1 MCQTDHVD
9 NAWIISIICFLE
21 QFLVFLLLINSTLN
35 VKKTSDRTRN
45 VQINSQTFISLQKI
59 KKVQAKINIDLFIL
73 SINLLNTYFK
83 CKTAVSY
90 YVIEERVIR
99 VKTKSKYLWFFVCRS
114 GVFISKNQRDSISLF
129 HCSFQIN

>member
-1 MCQTDHVD
+1 M
-9 NAWIISIICFLE
+9 
-21 QFLVFLLLINSTLN
+21 FLLLINSTLN

-59 KKVQAKINIDLFIL
+59 KKVQAKINIDLFIF

-99 VKTKSKYLWFFVCRS
+99 VKTKSKYL
-114 GVFISKNQRDSISLF
+114 
-129 HCSFQIN
+129 